1 MNTKK
6 NIFVKKLNSTES
18 TELGNS
24 GDSVNFD
31 DPVNSDKST
40 DSVDSTNLSDEFKD
54 VILGKKNNKVGKTNK
69 LDKPNNTNKPNNSM
83 SKISSKNYKNLNLS
97 SNFTNEIES
106 GINGQKESES
116 TFDISNVYF
125 DIQNCFKKYT
135 NIKIIGEIISFKI
148 SDSNAWVTI
157 KSKEF
162 QISGIFWSIS
172 NSNDFNNLKLTKP
185 GDQISFFGCFSMM
198 KKNLSVYFNI
208 KSMEK
213 IGKGKYLDIYE
224 QYRLRIK
231 ELGLGIPK
239 KKLSGY
245 PAVIG
250 IITASEGAAIQDI
263 LQTFKLDRFVGKII
277 IKNSIVQGSQC
288 PKSLV
293 NSIEWFEINY
303 HNNIDILM
311 VTRGGGG
318 WEDLVGFSDWEL
330 LEKISSTPFVTLSA
344 VGHQVDNQL
353 TDEVCDYKFAT
364 PSIGAKFIVE
374 TQQKYRSN
382 LLYKK
387 NLLTNLLDTYSKQI
401 SRYNFITNN
410 YPDILFKY
418 DIKKMSVSVRRYKNL
433 LDNTYNKFSKL
444 KGNFY
449 SILSQLKP
457 TIIRKKELTSI
468 NDFVS
473 KDTNKEVSPKKIEI
487 YFIDGR
493 IGISYKITEYKHY

>member
-18 TELGNS
+18 TGLDNS
-24 GDSVNFD
+24 GNPSNSC
-31 DPVNSDKST
+31 NSDKST
-40 DSVDSTNLSDEFKD
+40 DSLDSTNLSDEFRD
-54 VILGKKNNKVGKTNK
+54 VILGQDKRTNKKNKKNNINK
-69 LDKPNNTNKPNNSM
+69 QDNSI
-83 SKISSKNYKNLNLS
+83 SKISSKKYDLS
-97 SNFTNEIES
+97 NTKTNQIES
-106 GINGQKESES
+106 CINGQKESES

-135 NIKIIGEIISFKI
+135 GVKIIGEVISFKI
-148 SDSNAWVTI
+148 SDSNAWITI

-172 NSNDFNNLKLTKP
+172 NHNDFHNLKLTKP

-231 ELGLGIPK
+231 ELGLGIYK

-245 PAVIG
+245 PTVIG
-250 IITASEGAAIQDI
+250 IITALEGAAIQDI

-288 PKSLV
+288 PKSLI

-303 HNNIDILM
+303 PNNIDILM

-330 LEKISSTPFVTLSA
+330 LEKISSTSFVTLSA

-387 NLLTNLLDTYSKQI
+387 NLSLQDL
-401 SRYNFITNN
+401 F
-410 YPDILFKY
+410 LFK
-418 DIKKMSVSVRRYKNL
+418 
-433 LDNTYNKFSKL
+433 
-444 KGNFY
+444 
-449 SILSQLKP
+449 
-457 TIIRKKELTSI
+457 
-468 NDFVS
+468 
-473 KDTNKEVSPKKIEI
+473 
-487 YFIDGR
+487 
-493 IGISYKITEYKHY
+493 